1 MIDALYI
8 ATSGLQS
15 QQTQIDTLSN
25 NISNMQ
31 TPGYKAQ
38 RVAFGDVAVMSPEQV
53 QAGLTPERSGAG
65 AEILSTQTLF
75 AQGQMMQ
82 TGKTWDIAIQ
92 GSGFLEVV
100 DTAGNHL
107 YTRAGQ
113 LHVDSEGYL
122 AAPDGN
128 RLAQNIQIPP
138 DATQIQIG
146 HDGQIY
152 AVVGNSPTQTLLG
165 TFELSSFPSPEGLQS
180 VGSNNYVPTQASG
193 DPTVGKPND
202 NGNGAIVQG
211 SLEGSNV
218 DMISE
223 MSTLVIAQRAYQLNA
238 RVLQASDQILDTINN
253 LRQ

>member
-31 TPGYKAQ
+31 TPGYKAR
-38 RVAFGDVAVMSPEQV
+38 RVAFGDIAVMSPEQV
-53 QAGLTPERSGAG
+53 QAGLSPERTGAG
-65 AEILSTQTLF
+65 AEIISTSAVF
-75 AQGQMMQ
+75 SQGQMMQ
-82 TGKTWDIAIQ
+82 TGKTWDIGIQ
-92 GSGFLEVV
+92 GEGFLEVV
-100 DTAGNHL
+100 DGNGNHV

-113 LHVDSEGYL
+113 LHVDSEGYV
-122 AAPDGN
+122 ATTNGN

-138 DATQIQIG
+138 DATNIQIN

-152 AVVGNSPTQTLLG
+152 ATVGGSSSQTLLG
-165 TFELSSFPSPEGLQS
+165 TFELSMFPSPEGLQS

-193 DPTVGKPND
+193 DPTVGRPND
-202 NGNGAIVQG
+202 SGTGAIQQG